1 MTYLVNDSALSS
13 PAMNK
18 PRTLAILNLLGGVT
32 VLTVNALA
40 NALPINGL
48 NTGEVSRF
56 YPNLFVP
63 AGFTFSI
70 WSVIY
75 LLMLGFMALSVKWMW
90 NAPTLRPALLAI
102 EISPLFL
109 VTCILNSG
117 WILVWHHLL
126 VGWSVLIMLAFLS
139 TLIITYL
146 RLQKHRKSVTGYKKI
161 FLYHFF
167 VVYLGWISVATI
179 ANITA
184 WLVSLK
190 WSGLGIDPAY
200 WSLTMIAIAIVLAIL
215 FVSVR
220 RDHAYGWVIA
230 WALFGIYAAQSAT
243 IPAIGSLALGGVIVI
258 LISSAVNLVLDR
270 MKK

>member
-1 MTYLVNDSALSS
+1 
-13 PAMNK
+13 MNK
-18 PRTLAILNLLGGVT
+18 PRTLAILNLLGGIA
-32 VLTVNALA
+32 VLTVNTLA
-40 NALPINGL
+40 NTLPINGL

-75 LLMLGFMALSVKWMW
+75 LLMLGFMALSIKWMW
-90 NAPTLRPALLAI
+90 NAPSLRPGLLAT

-109 VTCILNSG
+109 LTCVLNSA
-117 WILVWHHLL
+117 WILVWHHLF
-126 VGWSVLIMLAFLS
+126 VGLSVLVMLAFLA
-139 TLIITYL
+139 TLIMAYL
-146 RLQKHRKSVTGYKKI
+146 RLQKHRKSVTGYRKV

-184 WLVSLK
+184 WLVSMK
-190 WSGLGIDPAY
+190 WSGFGLDPAY
-200 WSLTMIAIAIVLAIL
+200 WSLTLIAIAIVLATI
-215 FVSVR
+215 FVSVK

-230 WALFGIYAAQSAT
+230 WALFGIYAAQAAT
-243 IPAIGSLALGGVIVI
+243 TSSIGSLALGGVILI
-258 LISSAVNLVLDR
+258 LLSSAVNLVLDKVKR
-270 MKK
+270 

>member
-1 MTYLVNDSALSS
+1 
-13 PAMNK
+13 MNK
-18 PRTLAILNLLGGVT
+18 PRTLAILNLLGGT
-32 VLTVNALA
+32 GVLAVNALA

-70 WSVIY
+70 WSIIY
-75 LLMLGFMALSVKWMW
+75 LLMLGFMAISVKWMW
-90 NAPTLRPALLAI
+90 NAPTLRPGLLAI

-117 WILVWHHLL
+117 WILVWHHLM
-126 VGWSVLIMLAFLS
+126 VGISVLIMLGFLT

-146 RLQKHRKSVTGYKKI
+146 KLQKHKKSITGYKKV

-184 WLVSLK
+184 WLVSSK
-190 WSGLGIDPAY
+190 WSGFGLDPAY
-200 WSLTMIAIAIVLAIL
+200 WSLTLITVAIVLAIV
-215 FVSVR
+215 FVSIR

-230 WALFGIYAAQSAT
+230 WALFGIYAAQANSY
-243 IPAIGSLALGGVIVI
+243 PPIGSLALGGLIVIV
-258 LISSAVNLVLDR
+258 LSSLVNLVLDR
-270 MKK
+270 IKK

>member
-1 MTYLVNDSALSS
+1 
-13 PAMNK
+13 MNK
-18 PRTLAILNLLGGVT
+18 PRTLAILNLLGGT
-32 VLTVNALA
+32 AVLAVNALA
-40 NALPINGL
+40 NTLPINGL

-75 LLMLGFMALSVKWMW
+75 LLMLGFMAISVKWMW
-90 NAPTLRPALLAI
+90 NAPTLRPSLLAI

-117 WILVWHHLL
+117 WILVWHHLM
-126 VGWSVLIMLAFLS
+126 VGLSVLIMLGFLA

-146 RLQKHRKSVTGYKKI
+146 KLQKHKKGITGYKQV

-184 WLVSLK
+184 WLVSSK
-190 WSGLGIDPAY
+190 WSGFGLDPAY
-200 WSLTMIAIAIVLAIL
+200 WSLTLITVAIVLAIL

-230 WALFGIYAAQSAT
+230 WALFGIYAAQAEAT
-243 IPAIGSLALGGVIVI
+243 PAIGSLALGGVIVI
-258 LISSAVNLVLDR
+258 ILSSLVNLVLDR